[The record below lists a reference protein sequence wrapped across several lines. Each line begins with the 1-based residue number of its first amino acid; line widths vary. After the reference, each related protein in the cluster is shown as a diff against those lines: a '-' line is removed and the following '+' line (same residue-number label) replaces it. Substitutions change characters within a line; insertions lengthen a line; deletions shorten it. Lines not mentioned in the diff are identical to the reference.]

1 MHYNIKL
8 PDNKSVKI
16 RLMVADF
23 VRGRALPQ
31 LSGDDC
37 NDVAVVRRALDALS
51 TDYGAPVRIDVEDC
65 GAALRFITAL
75 AAAIP
80 RRTVITGTP
89 RLMQR
94 PLSPLINAL
103 NSAGASV
110 KKIGNDIVVDGKILN
125 VSELCVDAS
134 LSSQFV
140 SALVLAAPLMNLHD
154 IKLLSPDIPSLS
166 YVKMTLSCVPDFDV
180 TVQGVEKQMFAD
192 LGEPGDWSAAAFW
205 FAHSCLH
212 PDNSYSLHPLSLDSV
227 QEDSVMAD
235 WFTELG
241 GNVSSQGNAVD
252 FCFKKQ
258 DAYYAKTFDMSQNLD
273 LVPVLAALACA
284 LPADFTFLNVG
295 NLRFKE
301 SDRLHELVAQLSPF
315 AEISH
320 NEDFI
325 RVRGNRNN
333 DFSKSLF
340 YSRHDHRLAM
350 AFLLLTEKNRID
362 DVECVA
368 KSYPTLLSQLCE

>member
-1 MHYNIKL
+1 
-8 PDNKSVKI
+8 
-16 RLMVADF
+16 MVADF

-94 PLSPLINAL
+94 PLSPLVDAL

-110 KKIGNDIVVDGKILN
+110 NKIGDDIVVDGKILN

-134 LSSQFV
+134 LSSQFA

-212 PDNSYSLHPLSLDSV
+212 PHNSYSLHPLSLDSV

-258 DAYYAKTFDMSQNLD
+258 DAYYAKTFDMIQNLD